1 MNAMPHALDID
12 LLKTFIAIADCGSF
26 TRAADEVNKTQSAV
40 SMQMKRL
47 EETIG
52 RPVFV
57 REGRQSR
64 LSPDGENLL
73 DYARRIVKLSDDAV
87 LSFASPEISGHVRMG
102 TPDDYADRFLP
113 EILVRFA
120 RTHPL
125 IQVLVE
131 CRPSSELVDL
141 TKAGKLDISMITFG
155 QGIANGQAIRKEH
168 LVWVASARHC
178 LEGEKQ
184 VLLALPHA
192 GCAWRNKALTAL
204 EKAGIE
210 SRVVFSSPNS
220 AAIAAAVT
228 AGLAVSAIPQ
238 STMKP
243 GMKLLTEADG
253 FPDLGS
259 FNIGLLRSSD
269 ELPCA
274 ASALAEHVIDSLG
287 NIGANAISGSREF
300 IAAE

>member
-1 MNAMPHALDID
+1 MPHALDID
-12 LLKTFIAIADCGSF
+12 LLKTFIAIADYGSF
-26 TRAADEVNKTQSAV
+26 TRAANEVHKTQSAV

-52 RPVFV
+52 RAVFV

-64 LSPDGENLL
+64 LTADGENLL

-87 LSFASPEISGHVRMG
+87 LSFACPELSGHVRMG

-125 IQVLVE
+125 IQVQVE
-131 CRPSSELVDL
+131 CRPSAELVEL
-141 TKAGKLDISMITFG
+141 TRAGKLDIAMVTFG
-155 QGIANGQAIRKEH
+155 QGIADGEVIRKEH
-168 LVWVASARHC
+168 LVWVASTRHC

-184 VLLALPHA
+184 VPLALPHA
-192 GCAWRNKALTAL
+192 GCAWRNKALSAL
-204 EKAGIE
+204 ENAGME
-210 SRVVFSSPNS
+210 SRIVFSSPNS

-243 GMKLLTEADG
+243 GMKLLTVADG

-259 FNIGLLRSSD
+259 FDIGLLRSND
-269 ELPCA
+269 ELPSA
-274 ASALAEHVIDSLG
+274 ANAFADHIVDSLG
-287 NIGANAISGSREF
+287 NIGVRATPGPNSLV
-300 IAAE
+300 AAE

>member
-1 MNAMPHALDID
+1 MPHALDID
-12 LLKTFIAIADCGSF
+12 LLKTFIAIADHGSF
-26 TRAADEVNKTQSAV
+26 TRAADEVHKTQSAV

-52 RPVFV
+52 RAVFV

-64 LSPDGENLL
+64 LTADGENLL

-87 LSFASPEISGHVRMG
+87 LSFASPELSGHVRMG

-113 EILVRFA
+113 EILARFA

-125 IQVLVE
+125 IQVQVE
-131 CRPSSELVDL
+131 CRPSAELVEL
-141 TKAGKLDISMITFG
+141 TRAGKLDIAMVTFG
-155 QGIANGQAIRKEH
+155 QGIADGEVIRKEH
-168 LVWVASARHC
+168 LVWVASTRHC
-178 LEGEKQ
+178 LEGESQ
-184 VLLALPHA
+184 VPLALPHA
-192 GCAWRNKALTAL
+192 GCAWRNKALSAL
-204 EKAGIE
+204 ETAGMD
-210 SRVVFSSPNS
+210 SRIVFSSPNS

-259 FNIGLLRSSD
+259 FDIGLLRSSD
-269 ELPCA
+269 ELPSA
-274 ASALAEHVIDSLG
+274 ANALADHVVDSLG
-287 NIGANAISGSREF
+287 NIGVRATPGPGRMV
-300 IAAE
+300 AAE